1 MAGSVNKV
9 ILVGRLGR
17 DPEVRNTQSGA
28 KIVQLSIATSE
39 SWTDKHTGERRERT
53 EWHKVVI
60 WNEHTAGV
68 AERFLRK
75 GSNVYLEGELQTRK
89 WTDKQGVERYTTEVV
104 ISRFRGDFEMLD
116 SKSDHASS
124 QQKQPAQSQSYGS
137 QRSMSDV
144 DASQDPLDDEIPF

>member
-1 MAGSVNKV
+1 
-9 ILVGRLGR
+9 
-17 DPEVRNTQSGA
+17 
-28 KIVQLSIATSE
+28 
-39 SWTDKHTGERRERT
+39 TGERRERT

-144 DASQDPLDDEIPF
+144 D